1 MRLYGCDH
9 ARHNIRPPHYSL
21 VYLQQ
26 TGPRQAGPLSQTVV
40 EVRAVNA
47 EGRDLS
53 MNPPTKGEVP
63 FFVRVWVND
72 ILAFDSRLPKKDRAK
87 SARLRKGAN
96 TVVVEWQTN
105 VDGGSAAESI
115 AVQFNDA
122 KTGKPVPDLF
132 FDMDKR

>member
-1 MRLYGCDH
+1 MGATRVI
-9 ARHNIRPPHYSL
+9 A
-21 VYLQQ
+21 
-26 TGPRQAGPLSQTVV
+26 AGDAGAVV
-40 EVRAVNA
+40 AVNVD
-47 EGRDLS
+47 GGNFS
-53 MNPPTKGEVP
+53 MNPPKEGEVP

-72 ILAFDSRLPKKDRAK
+72 NRAFDSRLPEKERVKPVRI
-87 SARLRKGAN
+87 RKGAN

-115 AVQFNDA
+115 TVQFNDA